1 MSIFV
6 LGQPRVP
13 RSAVNKAECRCK
25 QEPSVTLSLCLLS
38 LCQYKQLHKNV
49 CWEITH
55 PFYVEEKMKPVLK
68 GASCVSF
75 TSQSAYEGELSSS
88 KPLISI
94 THSKAWPEAWRTRG
108 QPVLGAGHGRHTASL
123 DMPGARAR
131 PHHQWK
137 ARKYSDLCLI
147 TNHLH
152 WIFLM
157 YVFTFKHYIS
167 FF

>member
-1 MSIFV
+1 MSI
-6 LGQPRVP
+6 QTT
-13 RSAVNKAECRCK
+13 AQK
-25 QEPSVTLSLCLLS
+25 CLLRNHAS
-38 LCQYKQLHKNV
+38 ILRGREN
-49 CWEITH
+49 EIC
-55 PFYVEEKMKPVLK
+55 PK

-94 THSKAWPEAWRTRG
+94 YLLFRKTAWMPTHSKTWPEAWRTWG

-123 DMPGARAR
+123 DVPGACAR

-167 FF
+167 FNKLLSGCSNAKQ